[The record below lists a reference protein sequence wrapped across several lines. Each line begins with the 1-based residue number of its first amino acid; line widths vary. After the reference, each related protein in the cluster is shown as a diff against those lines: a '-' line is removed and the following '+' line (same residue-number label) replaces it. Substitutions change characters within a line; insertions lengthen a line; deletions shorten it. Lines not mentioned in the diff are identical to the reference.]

1 MILSLLYGN
10 SILVVMSY
18 EDAYNARMGLMTV
31 YGGLLK
37 AIIED
42 QGIEK
47 SLEYNKRSV
56 EIDCQAMMKDFTP
69 PDNPLT
75 LSDIEQSL
83 IHGNIGGGIDGSVKI
98 VGNEAVSSNGR
109 WDM

>member
-1 MILSLLYGN
+1 MILSLIFRN

-56 EIDCQAMMKDFTP
+56 EIDC
-69 PDNPLT
+69 
-75 LSDIEQSL
+75 
-83 IHGNIGGGIDGSVKI
+83 
-98 VGNEAVSSNGR
+98 
-109 WDM
+109 